1 MKRRRQNN
9 QQNNLQNQNNQNQNN
24 KNQNKKFNINALPDL
39 NKKQI
44 IKKVVESELMNTRR
58 NPHGISYLLNH
69 HEYNQ
74 ILFYK
79 EGKDIATRLIPKM
92 PEHVKHLTIPEIK
105 KEIHST
111 SPNYYIRSNIRKPDL
126 LTIYSRAVTPYTQ
139 YFTLESFEKKYS
151 DMYNSILLDTMKPL
165 DYTPF

>member
-1 MKRRRQNN
+1 MKRIRQTTQNN
-9 QQNNLQNQNNQNQNN
+9 QTNNTQPILRQR
-24 KNQNKKFNINALPDL
+24 KFNINSLPDL
-39 NKKQI
+39 NKREITKT
-44 IKKVVESELMNTRR
+44 VVLGELMNTRR

-92 PEHVKHLTIPEIK
+92 PKHVKNLTIPEIK
-105 KEIHST
+105 KEIHSA

-139 YFTLESFEKKYS
+139 YFNLKDLEKNYN
-151 DMYNSILLDTMKPL
+151 DIYNSIILDTMKPL